1 MPMVSTSVV
10 IEQSAYV
17 TEMASLLK
25 KKEGERA
32 HQL

>member
-25 KKEGERA
+25 KKGERA
-32 HQL
+32 HRL